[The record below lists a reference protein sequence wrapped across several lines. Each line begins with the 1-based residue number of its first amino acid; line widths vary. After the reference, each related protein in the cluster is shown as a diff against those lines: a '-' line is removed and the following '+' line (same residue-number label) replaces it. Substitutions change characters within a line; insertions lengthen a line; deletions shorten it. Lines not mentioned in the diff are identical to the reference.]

1 MNYYSQDYLYGT
13 LCFLS
18 EKESNRF
25 FKNKKNENVNTY
37 QEYINDMLKTYYRP
51 NTNILDVGAN
61 VGIFSLSF
69 AKIASN
75 CQIHSFEPVKITNS
89 LLNETIKIN
98 NINNVKIYNYGL
110 GDKNEELNIN
120 VNPNQLGCSSI
131 KHNFKKETEKIIIKK
146 LDDINIE
153 NISFIKVDIQEYEY
167 EFLLGAKNT
176 LKNNNIILILEIP
189 RRNEHEKNIYN
200 KCIKFLKKLNYIKLK
215 NLGSKDCL
223 FVKNKN

>member
-13 LCFLS
+13 LCFVG
-18 EKESNRF
+18 EKDANSF
-25 FKNKKNENVNTY
+25 FKNNEYTNTY
-37 QEYINDMLKTYYRP
+37 QEYINDILKTYYRP

-75 CQIHSFEPVKITNS
+75 CQIHSFEPVKITNN

-120 VNPNQLGCSSI
+120 VNPNKLGFSSI
-131 KHNFKKETEKIIIKK
+131 KQDLKKETEKIIIKK
-146 LDDINIE
+146 LDDINIQ

-167 EFLLGAKNT
+167 EFLLGAENT

-189 RRNEHEKNIYN
+189 RRNNYEKNIYN
-200 KCIKFLKKLNYIKLK
+200 KCINFLKNLNYIKLK
-215 NLGSKDCL
+215 NLGNKDCL